1 MDKNNEKKFS
11 CSQKFPKKS
20 PSLPLVIA
28 GSTLNHIGE
37 RVKPLQ
43 QYWKRGKGDM
53 AVLSDFSKNILFAVV
68 GTFQAG
74 RRGIHI
80 HKSPWKTS
88 FSCFCWV

>member
-37 RVKPLQ
+37 RVKP
-43 QYWKRGKGDM
+43 YSSIEKGGKDDM
-53 AVLSDFSKNILFAVV
+53 AVLPDFSKNILFAVV

-80 HKSPWKTS
+80 DISPWKTS